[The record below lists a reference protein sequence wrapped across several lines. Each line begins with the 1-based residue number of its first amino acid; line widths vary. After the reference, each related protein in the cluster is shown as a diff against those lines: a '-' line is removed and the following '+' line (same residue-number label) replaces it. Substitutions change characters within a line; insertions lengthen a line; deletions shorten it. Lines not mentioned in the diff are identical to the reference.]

1 MASLLMCSNTVL
13 TRVSPCLA
21 LIIFTWKALSPF
33 FVDAPNGLTEMN
45 YTREHKENVT
55 NILQSVNQHVCD
67 GIAQMRGL
75 RNFDDPSMW
84 NLVHNHGTFTAEDA
98 HKIGLIDYMPSLD
111 PLDQL
116 VDSTQSENVKE
127 EMKKKWGKTTD
138 MHNFHA
144 KEKIELR
151 DYLSLLEKRKQRQ
164 ERSWKIRRTLK
175 QLAEKSTATRAVLKV
190 MGFEDP
196 YYNIDKVRTL
206 RNLIFLFGA

>member
-1 MASLLMCSNTVL
+1 
-13 TRVSPCLA
+13 
-21 LIIFTWKALSPF
+21 
-33 FVDAPNGLTEMN
+33 MN

-55 NILQSVNQHVCD
+55 NIIQSVNQHVCD

-75 RNFDDPSMW
+75 RNFDDPSKW
-84 NLVHNHGTFTAEDA
+84 KLVHNHGTFTAEDA

-116 VDSTQSENVKE
+116 VDSTQSENDKE
-127 EMKKKWGKTTD
+127 EMKKKWGKNTD

-164 ERSWKIRRTLK
+164 ERNWKIRRTMK
-175 QLAEKSTATRAVLKV
+175 QLAEKSTATRAVLKA

-196 YYNIDKVRTL
+196 YYNIDTVRT
-206 RNLIFLFGA
+206 